1 MQIVLFVLASII
13 SWFFSMLAGGGSS
26 LILMPVVGTF
36 LGAQAIPA
44 ILTIGGLCGN
54 SERMY
59 IYRDRIN
66 WQIVR
71 WELPGAVI
79 GAILGA
85 FSLSQLTL
93 EWLAIV
99 VALFLLV
106 SALSFFCKSQDINFT
121 VKAWYFLPTGFIY
134 AFLSGLIGSM
144 GPIFA
149 PLYFSF
155 GLQKEAVI
163 ATQATN
169 RVVIH
174 CIKLVAYGVFGTLQL
189 SHVGYG
195 LIVGASAFIG
205 NWLGSLVLEKISEQ
219 RFRQLVFSFLLF
231 SGFFMLWQHRAVVG
245 LSSF

>member
-1 MQIVLFVLASII
+1 MQIALFVLASII

-36 LGAQAIPA
+36 LGAQAIPT
-44 ILTIGGLCGN
+44 ILTIGGLFGN
-54 SERMY
+54 SERVY
-59 IYRDRIN
+59 IYREKIN
-66 WQIVR
+66 WQILR

-99 VALFLLV
+99 VALFLLI
-106 SALSFFCKSQDINFT
+106 SATSFFFKRQEVNFT
-121 VKAWYFLPTGFIY
+121 VKAWYFLPAGFVY

-149 PLYFSF
+149 PLYFGF
-155 GLQKEAVI
+155 GLQKEGVI

-174 CIKLVAYGVFGTLQL
+174 CIKLVAYSAFGTLQL
-189 SHVGYG
+189 SHIGYG

-205 NWLGSLVLEKISEQ
+205 NWLGSLVLERISEQ
-219 RFRQLVFSFLLF
+219 RFRQFVFAFLMF
-231 SGFFMLWQHRAVVG
+231 SGFFLLWQHRAVMGV
-245 LSSF
+245 SQF